1 MMPSESLDPA
11 LLAEIKTLRSGRVRE
26 AAPEEILSVVRA
38 VIEGMNRNIPTLDVS
53 VRDDVEDLASYIR
66 ETKAEIMTLKPEEIA
81 DEHVPA
87 ATIELDAIV
96 SATEEA
102 THNIMEAAEH
112 IENVAGAID
121 PGLADTLINATTQ
134 IYEACGFQDIT
145 GQRIS
150 KVVRALKDIEAKVDA
165 LVAAF
170 GDEDEAQRQERRDRR
185 KRRREH
191 EHEEAVRVGDVREGP
206 QLPSSAVSQNDID
219 ALFASL
225 G

>member
-1 MMPSESLDPA
+1 MPSVGLDPA
-11 LLAEIKTLRSGRVRE
+11 LLSDNKMLNRGRVRE
-26 AAPEEILSVVRA
+26 AAPEEIVSVVRA
-38 VIEGMNRNIPTLDVS
+38 VIDGMNRNIPTIDVS
-53 VRDDVEDLASYIR
+53 VRDNVEDLATYIR

-87 ATIELDAIV
+87 ATVELDAIV
-96 SATEEA
+96 NATEEA
-102 THNIMEAAEH
+102 THSIMEAAEN
-112 IENVAGAID
+112 IESVAGSID
-121 PGLADTLINATTQ
+121 AALADTLINATTQ

-145 GQRIS
+145 GQRIG
-150 KVVRALKDIEAKVDA
+150 KVVRALQEIEAKVDA

-170 GDEDEAQRQERRDRR
+170 GDEDEAQRQERQERR
-185 KRRREH
+185 RRRREQ
-191 EHEEAVRVGDVREGP
+191 ERDEAVQAGDVREGP

>member
-1 MMPSESLDPA
+1 MPSDRLDPA
-11 LLAEIKTLRSGRVRE
+11 LLNEIKTLKSGRVRQ
-26 AAPEEILSVVRA
+26 ATPEEILSVVRS
-38 VIEGMNRNIPTLDVS
+38 VIEGMNRNIPSIDVS

-96 SATEEA
+96 NATEEA
-102 THNIMEAAEH
+102 THSIMEAAER
-112 IENVAGAID
+112 IEGVANAID
-121 PGLADTLINATTQ
+121 PAQAEVLINATTQ

-150 KVVRALKDIEAKVDA
+150 KVIRALKEIEAKVDA
-165 LVAAF
+165 LTFAF
-170 GDEDEAQRQERRDRR
+170 GDEDEAQRLARQERR
-185 KRRREH
+185 KRRREQ
-191 EHEEAVRVGDVREGP
+191 EHDESVAAGDVREGP
-206 QLPSSAVSQNDID
+206 QLPSSAVNQNDID

>member
-1 MMPSESLDPA
+1 MPSENLDPA
-11 LLAEIKTLRSGRVRE
+11 LLAEIKSLKSGQVRE

-38 VIEGMNRNIPTLDVS
+38 VIDGMNRSIPALDVS

-96 SATEEA
+96 NATEEA

-121 PGLADTLINATTQ
+121 PELAETLVSATTQ

-150 KVVRALKDIEAKVDA
+150 KVVRALKEIEAKVDA
-165 LVAAF
+165 LVTAF
-170 GDEDEAQRQERRDRR
+170 GDEDEAQRLERQERR
-185 KRRREH
+185 KRRLEQER
-191 EHEEAVRVGDVREGP
+191 EEAVQAGDVREGP
-206 QLPSSAVSQNDID
+206 QLPSNAVNQNDID
-219 ALFASL
+219 ALFSSL

>member
-1 MMPSESLDPA
+1 MPSDRLDPA
-11 LLAEIKTLRSGRVRE
+11 LLTEIKTLKSGRVRE
-26 AAPEEILSVVRA
+26 ATPEEILSVVRA
-38 VIEGMNRNIPTLDVS
+38 VIDGMNRNIPTLDVS

-96 SATEEA
+96 NATEEA
-102 THNIMEAAEH
+102 THSIMEAAER
-112 IENVAGAID
+112 IEGVAGAID
-121 PGLADTLINATTQ
+121 PALADTLINATTQ

-150 KVVRALKDIEAKVDA
+150 KVVRALQEIEAKVDA
-165 LVAAF
+165 LTLAF
-170 GDEDEAQRQERRDRR
+170 GDEDEAQRLERQERR
-185 KRRREH
+185 KRRRERDR
-191 EHEEAVRVGDVREGP
+191 EEAVQAGDVREGP

>member
-1 MMPSESLDPA
+1 MPSEGLDPA
-11 LLAEIKTLRSGRVRE
+11 LLSEIKMLKSGRVRE
-26 AAPEEILSVVRA
+26 AAPEEIVSVVRA
-38 VIEGMNRNIPTLDVS
+38 VIDGMNRNIPTIDVS
-53 VRDDVEDLASYIR
+53 VRDNVEDLATYIR

-87 ATIELDAIV
+87 ATVELDAIV
-96 SATEEA
+96 NATEEA
-102 THNIMEAAEH
+102 THSIMEAAEN
-112 IENVAGAID
+112 IESVAGSID
-121 PGLADTLINATTQ
+121 AALADTLINATTQ

-145 GQRIS
+145 GQRIG
-150 KVVRALKDIEAKVDA
+150 KVVRALQEIEAKVDA

-170 GDEDEAQRQERRDRR
+170 GDEDEAQRQERQERR
-185 KRRREH
+185 RRRREQ
-191 EHEEAVRVGDVREGP
+191 ERDEAVQAGDVREGP